1 MSKIIYKII
10 CFVVLYIWYVLIS
23 PIKCFKIA
31 YRKVSA
37 MRLIGMR
44 DRDRLPPP
52 PPPWATRGKSH
63 VKFTGPGSSDAPK
76 KRKRRGHR
84 GGRKHKRH
92 H

>member
-1 MSKIIYKII
+1 MYKFFL
-10 CFVVLYIWYVLIS
+10 FVFLYCWYVLIS